1 MARLL
6 YKLTEMSVNHANMFV
21 LNKNQLSRDIEEAQ
35 QSQQFHQSLIN
46 DEFPVKQQIKFV
58 LSDEEM
64 MKFENNT
71 QLLTDES
78 ISVPAL
84 VQQLQILAKKHV
96 DSLNLMAE
104 EAKTSIQLRYRAI
117 KIEQEFNRSIKSIRA
132 ANKENAELLLN
143 ELVKQ
148 YNQPQ
153 QLNRY
158 LQNLLPQLQDIDQ
171 ETRKRI
177 FNKAMKIT
185 TRENS
190 TSRS

>member
-1 MARLL
+1 MTTFMARLL

-21 LNKNQLSRDIEEAQ
+21 QNKNQLSRDIEEAQ

-104 EAKTSIQLRYRAI
+104 EAKISIQLRYRAI
-117 KIEQEFNRSIKSIRA
+117 KIE
-132 ANKENAELLLN
+132 
-143 ELVKQ
+143 
-148 YNQPQ
+148 
-153 QLNRY
+153 
-158 LQNLLPQLQDIDQ
+158 
-171 ETRKRI
+171 
-177 FNKAMKIT
+177 
-185 TRENS
+185 
-190 TSRS
+190 